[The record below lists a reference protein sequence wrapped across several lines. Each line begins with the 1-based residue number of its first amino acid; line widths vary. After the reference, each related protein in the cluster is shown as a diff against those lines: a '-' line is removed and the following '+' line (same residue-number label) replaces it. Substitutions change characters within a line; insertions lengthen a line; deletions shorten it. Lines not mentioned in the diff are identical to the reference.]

1 MTPEQRKA
9 LDIGASVWVDAS
21 AGSGKTTLLVARMV
35 RLLLS
40 GIGGRTIL
48 CLTFTKIG
56 AIEMQERLDQ
66 KLSRWFRCSQQELQQ
81 DLAIIL
87 GHSPSHDTLACARS
101 LYESYQKNPVTIQ
114 TFHSFCHDTLM
125 RFPIESGVN
134 IPLQILDHP
143 SSVRLWNK
151 ALDGV
156 LRHMDPLSSLGQMVQ
171 RMMDSGVSLTDVLT
185 QWFEQ
190 RLLPRPDYDLLAMN
204 FSIQDFLQIRP
215 NIMPQPD
222 VLNPSDQKWCDQ
234 LRDIPRGSVAYCGL
248 ILAKIPKK
256 SALHHPRL
264 QQWHQQEILWMQELV
279 QWQNRKKQATKEHDL
294 TMLFQST
301 MAEYTRNKQGSLDF
315 DDLTIKT
322 LDLMEHTLYSG
333 WVGHTLYQTIEHILV
348 DEAQDTSRHQWKIL
362 RVLIEAIMQKPHRTV
377 CVVGDPKQSIY
388 GFQGADPEGFFLMR
402 QFIKA
407 WVLSQS
413 GLFYDVSLTISFR
426 SAPVILN
433 VVNAVFTH
441 AKRTGMD
448 FLKHTS
454 IHQGR
459 PGRVTLWAHTG
470 QGLEYGDLSAAW
482 VSTLKGLLQE
492 GDVLPS
498 QNRPVQAKD
507 IMIILPRRTTFFKIL
522 QDQLYE
528 SGLLTGKDMTCK
540 DNPVL
545 AMMVAWCRMV
555 VHGDN
560 DMALAHILSG
570 MSRFSK
576 ECLVFS
582 SAYQRGRRSIWQN
595 ISNQS
600 EHQFFS
606 AFSRYIRNI
615 SGVKTSL
622 RLLDLVV
629 HWIYVDGGMT
639 FLSALIP
646 DKHSVQNAVDVFIHA
661 LQTWHDPEDA
671 VGFLDWMVKSDTV
684 FKNPMGGG
692 IRLLTIHGAKGTQAP
707 IVILPDL
714 PESVE
719 KDDPEYWRLLYVA
732 MTRAQDRL
740 YISSCKSIS
749 PWYQAIEEA
758 MMGCATLDGQ
768 NDGGNLPIASYV
780 LSHTLPDTV
789 PETGLGDAGSL
800 PVSHHPEPDE
810 RLERSGAGQPSHMHP
825 TGRQQNTDQKS
836 LWGQQK
842 RPFTGQKP
850 VYGSFS
856 WLLSGMA
863 DNDWGD
869 PTLPNHQPVL
879 TENKAVS
886 FSRDAFFYRRRGE
899 CLHQLLDE
907 LPRSDPQHWY
917 TFAWRFLYQQGMG
930 QAQSDIWA
938 KRVVDLLQHP
948 LLQPLFFQAKSE
960 VEWCGPGHIR
970 RMDRVLVGE
979 ADLWI
984 VDFKS
989 TRMTESWDSMPYGH
1003 QMQMYADLM
1012 GPIYPTKRIHQGI
1025 LWLKQGIL
1033 QWHPQSHCWS
1043 QCGGF

>member
-9 LDIGASVWVDAS
+9 LDIRASVWVNAS

-40 GIGGRTIL
+40 GISGRTMI

-56 AIEMQERLDQ
+56 AAEMQERLDQ
-66 KLSRWFRCSQQELQQ
+66 KLSRWSLCPEQELAQ

-87 GHSPSHDTLACARS
+87 GCHPSQEDLACARS
-101 LYESYQKNPVTIQ
+101 LYESCQKTPVSIQ

-125 RFPIESGVN
+125 RFPIESGLN

-143 SSVRLWNK
+143 TSIRLWDK
-151 ALDGV
+151 ALDTV
-156 LRHMDPLSSLGQMVQ
+156 LRHMDPLSPLGQMVQ
-171 RMMDSGVSLTDVLT
+171 RMMDSGVTLTSVLT
-185 QWFEQ
+185 QWFER
-190 RLLPRPDYDLLAMN
+190 RLLTRSEYDRAAMD
-204 FSIQDFLQIRP
+204 FSSQDFLQIRP
-215 NIMPQPD
+215 NIMPEPD
-222 VLNPSDQKWCDQ
+222 GLGPSDQKWCDQ
-234 LRDIPRGSVAYCGL
+234 FRDIPRGSEAYCGL
-248 ILAKIPKK
+248 ILAKILKK
-256 SALHHPRL
+256 SALQHPCL
-264 QQWHQQEILWMQELV
+264 QQWHQQEMVWMQELN
-279 QWQNRKKQATKEHDL
+279 QWQDRQKKAQKEHDL
-294 TMLFQST
+294 TILFQST
-301 MAEYTRNKQGSLDF
+301 MAEYGRNKHGALDF

-362 RVLIEAIMQKPHRTV
+362 RVLIEAIIQKPQRTL

-402 QFIKA
+402 QFVKA
-407 WVLSQS
+407 WVNAQS
-413 GLFYDVSLTISFR
+413 GLFYDVSLTVSFR
-426 SAPVILN
+426 SAPVLLN
-433 VVNAVFTH
+433 LVNAVFSDT
-441 AKRTGMD
+441 KRTGMD

-454 IHQGR
+454 VHQGR
-459 PGRVTLWAHTG
+459 PGMVTFWAHTG
-470 QGLEYGDLSAAW
+470 QGLEYADLSAAW
-482 VSTLKGLLQE
+482 VSTLHRLLQE
-492 GDVLPS
+492 KVFLPS
-498 QNRPVQAKD
+498 QNRPAQAKD
-507 IMIILPRRTTFFKIL
+507 MMIVLPRRTAFFKIL
-522 QDQLYE
+522 QDQLYQ

-545 AMMVAWCRMV
+545 AMLVAWCRMV
-555 VHGDN
+555 VHGD
-560 DMALAHILSG
+560 DDVALARLLSG

-576 ECLVFS
+576 ECRVFS

-595 ISNQS
+595 ISNQP
-600 EHQFFS
+600 EHRFFS

-622 RLLDLVV
+622 RLLDLVI

-639 FLSALIP
+639 FLSALIE

-671 VGFLDWMVKSDTV
+671 VGFLDWIIKSDTV
-684 FKNPMGGG
+684 FKYPMGGG
-692 IRLLTIHGAKGTQAP
+692 IRLLTIHGAKGAQSP

-740 YISSCKSIS
+740 YISSCKPTS
-749 PWYQAIEEA
+749 PWYQAIDHA
-758 MMGCATLDGQ
+758 IMGAGLPERKRSD
-768 NDGGNLPIASYV
+768 DRLPIVSYT
-780 LSHTLPDTV
+780 LSD
-789 PETGLGDAGSL
+789 
-800 PVSHHPEPDE
+800 
-810 RLERSGAGQPSHMHP
+810 
-825 TGRQQNTDQKS
+825 KS
-836 LWGQQK
+836 LEPVFQPAHQSVLEPESEPESEPLDTQPLSQGTQTQQSPQRVGPRQGQDPSPIK
-842 RPFTGQKP
+842 SPFSDQQP
-850 VYGSFS
+850 AYGSFA
-856 WLLSGMA
+856 WLLSGLA
-863 DNDWGD
+863 NNDWGD
-869 PTLPNHQPVL
+869 SSVPNHQPPC
-879 TENKAVS
+879 TENTAVS

-899 CLHQLLDE
+899 SLHQLLDE

-917 TFAWRFLYQQGMG
+917 GFARRFLHQQGLLQE
-930 QAQSDIWA
+930 QADMWA
-938 KRVVDLLQHP
+938 KRVVALLHQP

-989 TRMTESWDSMPYGH
+989 TRMTESWDSMPYGN

-1012 GPIYPTKRIHQGI
+1012 GPIYPKKRIHQGI
-1025 LWLKQGIL
+1025 LWLKQGVL
-1033 QWHPQSHCWS
+1033 QWHPASQCWS
-1043 QCGGF
+1043 QCGEF